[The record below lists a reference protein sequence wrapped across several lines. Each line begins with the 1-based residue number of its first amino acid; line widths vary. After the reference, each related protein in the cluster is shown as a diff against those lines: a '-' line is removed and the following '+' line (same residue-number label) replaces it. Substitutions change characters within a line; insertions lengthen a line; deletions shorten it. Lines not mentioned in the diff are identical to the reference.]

1 MKVKNIIL
9 LRIINKRLLLQNI
22 LSEKKNVVAHMVKI
36 SSALV
41 NEKLIQ

>member
-9 LRIINKRLLLQNI
+9 LRIINKRLLLQTI
-22 LSEKKNVVAHMVKI
+22 LSEKNVVAHMVKI